1 MPINEALSNFE
12 NVREYILLLP
22 IHEQIAEIKKMIDYY
37 TNYKRPR
44 TIIKQQYAQIK
55 RYKHFKRSVIAYHLQ
70 KLRDNPLDESL
81 KQTTPLYKLLQRLS
95 C

>member
-1 MPINEALSNFE
+1 MPINEALSNFR

-44 TIIKQQYAQIK
+44 TII
-55 RYKHFKRSVIAYHLQ
+55 
-70 KLRDNPLDESL
+70 NNNTL
-81 KQTTPLYKLLQRLS
+81 K
-95 C
+95 